1 MRVGAVGPE
10 LDGHGT
16 EDAELA
22 GHLVHPPQSSL
33 LIRVCKL
40 DHQAGRGPLQATSC
54 KISGGGGVCFFTSS
68 VV

>member
-16 EDAELA
+16 EDTELA

-40 DHQAGRGPLQATSC
+40 DHQTGRGPLQATSC
-54 KISGGGGVCFFTSS
+54 KVSSGGMSFFFTSS
-68 VV
+68 VA